1 MGNKEENNSFL
12 KYTKLSPTP
21 LYHMYICRQDGAQN
35 REFAAT
41 HSPTKSEDNKC
52 IAIYLS
58 LSLQLQ
64 YN

>member
-1 MGNKEENNSFL
+1 MDNKDENKSFL

-41 HSPTKSEDNKC
+41 HSPTKSEDKERF
-52 IAIYLS
+52 AIYLS
-58 LSLQLQ
+58 LCLQL
-64 YN
+64 